1 MQRKRGARAPLLT
14 YKDAAALKR
23 IVQAGGLIVTRANGS
38 VTYTLRGGS
47 ENVPARTVKRL
58 IECRALIGGDR
69 GLLDGFPQ
77 SSRARTTERPPCRD
91 RGCEGMRS
99 PSASNSSLTA
109 PARVSDRKPH
119 ATAAR
124 RPPALPNDLD
134 DDIPF

>member
-77 SSRARTTERPPCRD
+77 SSRARTTERPSRACFAD
-91 RGCEGMRS
+91 RC
-99 PSASNSSLTA
+99 AHAHTF
-109 PARVSDRKPH
+109 ARLRFL
-119 ATAAR
+119 R
-124 RPPALPNDLD
+124 
-134 DDIPF
+134 